1 MNPKLAEFAKASPHP
16 TLPPDPV
23 PVLRAEVAAS
33 RAKLQRIREAVAAKE
48 QKLNRLLA
56 ESAMRGSATAR
67 TPTWMTKKS
76 TEASSNF
83 RCNC

>member
-1 MNPKLAEFAKASPHP
+1 MNASPRPLHP
-16 TLPPDPV
+16 RDPV
-23 PVLRAEVAAS
+23 PLLRAEVAAS

-67 TPTWMTKKS
+67 
-76 TEASSNF
+76 AHHG
-83 RCNC
+83 

>member
-56 ESAMRGSATAR
+56 ESAMRDSATAR
-67 TPTWMTKKS
+67 
-76 TEASSNF
+76 AQHG
-83 RCNC
+83 

>member
-1 MNPKLAEFAKASPHP
+1 MSPSPHP
-16 TLPPDPV
+16 TPPRDPV

-56 ESAMRGSATAR
+56 ESAMRDSATAR
-67 TPTWMTKKS
+67 ARH
-76 TEASSNF
+76 E
-83 RCNC
+83 

>member
-1 MNPKLAEFAKASPHP
+1 MNAPAFPLNPR
-16 TLPPDPV
+16 DPV

-56 ESAMRGSATAR
+56 ESAMRDSATAR
-67 TPTWMTKKS
+67 T
-76 TEASSNF
+76 
-83 RCNC
+83 RHG

>member
-1 MNPKLAEFAKASPHP
+1 MNAPAIPPHP
-16 TLPPDPV
+16 RDPV

-56 ESAMRGSATAR
+56 ESALRGSAPAR
-67 TPTWMTKKS
+67 
-76 TEASSNF
+76 AHHG
-83 RCNC
+83 

>member
-1 MNPKLAEFAKASPHP
+1 MNAPIPK
-16 TLPPDPV
+16 PPARDPV

-56 ESAMRGSATAR
+56 ESAMRGSATVR
-67 TPTWMTKKS
+67 GHH
-76 TEASSNF
+76 E
-83 RCNC
+83 

>member
-1 MNPKLAEFAKASPHP
+1 MNPKLTEFAKASPHP
-16 TLPPDPV
+16 TPPRDPV

-56 ESAMRGSATAR
+56 ESAMRDSATAR
-67 TPTWMTKKS
+67 ARD
-76 TEASSNF
+76 E
-83 RCNC
+83 

>member
-1 MNPKLAEFAKASPHP
+1 M
-16 TLPPDPV
+16 

-56 ESAMRGSATAR
+56 ESAMRDSATAR
-67 TPTWMTKKS
+67 T
-76 TEASSNF
+76 
-83 RCNC
+83 RHG

>member
-1 MNPKLAEFAKASPHP
+1 MNAPTIPPHP
-16 TLPPDPV
+16 RDPV

-56 ESAMRGSATAR
+56 ESALRGSATAR
-67 TPTWMTKKS
+67 
-76 TEASSNF
+76 AHHG
-83 RCNC
+83 

>member
-1 MNPKLAEFAKASPHP
+1 MSPSPPPSHP
-16 TLPPDPV
+16 RDPV

-56 ESAMRGSATAR
+56 ESAMRDSATAR
-67 TPTWMTKKS
+67 T
-76 TEASSNF
+76 
-83 RCNC
+83 RHG

>member
-1 MNPKLAEFAKASPHP
+1 MRTSPRP
-16 TLPPDPV
+16 APPPDPV

-56 ESAMRGSATAR
+56 ESAMRDSATAR
-67 TPTWMTKKS
+67 
-76 TEASSNF
+76 AQHG
-83 RCNC
+83 